1 MSPDGSGGEPETR
14 IVRVNGSRIMADWD
28 VYKPLGECSGSGKQM
43 EYGEEYFGA
52 LVETEEGLQRRD
64 YSVAYWDEAKPDVF
78 CFWRTKL
85 PHPEE
90 KKKLFVDDEMLMAFF
105 ERLTDETEAE
115 RVNFRFVL
123 ALILMRKRRLKYEA
137 TKVEQGQ
144 EVWSLRVVGEKRSVD
159 VINPHLEEEQ
169 IEQLSEQMGQVLNAD
184 LD

>member
-1 MSPDGSGGEPETR
+1 MSPCGSGTAPEAI
-14 IVRVNGSRIMADWD
+14 IVLVSGLRIMANWE
-28 VYKPLGECSGSGKQM
+28 VYKPLGECSGLGKQM
-43 EYGEEYFGA
+43 EYGEEYYGA

-64 YSVAYWDEAKPDVF
+64 FSVEYWEAEKPEVF

-115 RVNFRFVL
+115 RINFRFVL

-137 TKVEQGQ
+137 TKQEEGQ
-144 EVWSLRVVGEKRSVD
+144 EVWTLRVVGEKRLVD
-159 VINPHLEEEQ
+159 VVNPHLEEEQ